1 MIPLVEVLQRTERFF
16 RERGIPSPRL
26 DAELILGHILG
37 LERVA
42 LYLQFDRP
50 LTEAELSALRPL
62 VRARGNRQCLA
73 HVLGHKEFFDLD
85 LLTPPGVL
93 VPRPDTETLVEA
105 ALALLPAD
113 EERFVA
119 DIGAGS
125 GAIGLA
131 LAANRPRLKLYA
143 VDLSPDAITTTREN
157 AKRLG
162 LSERVG
168 VLKGSLLDPIPPG
181 RPIDVVVSNPPY
193 IPSADIEGLSPE
205 IREHEPRL
213 ALDGGAD
220 GLEVYR
226 KLVPAAA
233 ARAREAVLVEVGD
246 GQHEAVEAL
255 FRAAGLHQVRTH
267 KDLSGTGRVVEGRRD
282 APAP

>member
-16 RERGIPSPRL
+16 REKGIPSPRL
-26 DAELILGHILG
+26 DAELILGHVLG

-50 LTEAELSALRPL
+50 LTEGELAALRPL
-62 VRARGNRQCLA
+62 VRGRGNRQCVA
-73 HVLGHKEFFDLD
+73 HVLGHKEFYDLD
-85 LLTPPGVL
+85 LHTPPGVL

-105 ALALLPAD
+105 ALALLPTD
-113 EERFVA
+113 EDRFVA
-119 DIGAGS
+119 DIGSGS

-131 LAANRPRLKLYA
+131 ILSQRPRVKLFA
-143 VDLSPDAITTTREN
+143 IDLSPEANAATREN
-157 AKRLG
+157 ARRLG
-162 LSERVG
+162 LTDRVA
-168 VLKGSLLDPIPPG
+168 VLKGSLLEPVPPS

-193 IPSADIEGLSPE
+193 IPSAAIEGLAPE

-213 ALDGGAD
+213 ALDGGVD
-220 GLEVYR
+220 GLDVYR

-233 ARAREAVLVEVGD
+233 ARARLAVLVEVGD

-255 FRAAGLHQVRTH
+255 FRASGLREVRTH
-267 KDLSGTGRVVEGRRD
+267 ADLSGAGRVVEGRVV
-282 APAP
+282 